1 MNLQLELSNTVQSER
16 TLSLAPGF
24 SRVCG
29 SNENSSRFNG
39 FDCRAK
45 TVETVFRY
53 ADSDTRL
60 KPGANESGIALPNV
74 RPARFYLQPV
84 HHA

>member
-29 SNENSSRFNG
+29 SHERISRFNG
-39 FDCRAK
+39 FPPTTK
-45 TVETVFRY
+45 TVETVFQS

-84 HHA
+84 HHE